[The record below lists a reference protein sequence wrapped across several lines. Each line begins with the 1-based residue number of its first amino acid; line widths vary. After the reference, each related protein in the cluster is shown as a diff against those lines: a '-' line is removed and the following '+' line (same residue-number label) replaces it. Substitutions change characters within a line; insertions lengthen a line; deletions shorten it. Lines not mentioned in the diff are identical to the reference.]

1 MVEEVKGGQRLFV
14 TNIRYRRSLFMCRPA
29 YGSLSLHGMRARGE
43 WGEKIS
49 CLILHEIRYR
59 NIDRK

>member
-1 MVEEVKGGQRLFV
+1 
-14 TNIRYRRSLFMCRPA
+14 MCRPA